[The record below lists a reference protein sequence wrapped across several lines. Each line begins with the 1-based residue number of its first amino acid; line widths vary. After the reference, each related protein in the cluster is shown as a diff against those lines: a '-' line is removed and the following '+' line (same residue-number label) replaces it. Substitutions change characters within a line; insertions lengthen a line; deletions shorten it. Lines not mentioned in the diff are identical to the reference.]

1 MKTLKLSENWDLM
14 TDEGGNIVLA
24 DEDYSIAQTA
34 ANKIRLFVND
44 AYFNR
49 TDGIPHFDIEL
60 GKPYRVSEAVLT
72 NRIRQAAMSVEG
84 VQDARV
90 VLENDSQGR
99 YIGGNVYITTSTGT
113 VSVEI

>member
-1 MKTLKLSENWDLM
+1 MKTLRLSENWDLM
-14 TDEGGNIVLA
+14 TDDGGNIVTT
-24 DEDYSIAQTA
+24 DGDYAVAQTA

-72 NRIRQAAMSVEG
+72 NRIRQAAMGVEG
-84 VQDARV
+84 VTDARV
-90 VLENDSQGR
+90 VLENNAEGR
-99 YIGGNVYITTSTGT
+99 YIGGNVFITTREGT
-113 VSVEI
+113 VAVEI